1 MKELMGL
8 ELIVKTIREVLHSE
22 NWDIS
27 PLLPFL
33 QLIARILQHIHLNV
47 SDSEGS
53 GLDAGQC

>member
-8 ELIVKTIREVLHSE
+8 ELIVKTVREVLLSE

-33 QLIARILQHIHLNV
+33 QLIA
-47 SDSEGS
+47 
-53 GLDAGQC
+53 